1 MKIILLVSEIALKE
15 LCKTNE
21 KRREKANL
29 KKIFGKKTDPM
40 QKALEIAETAKH
52 PLTDP
57 YGMYTGVPADPKE
70 KPVQDADDL

>member
-1 MKIILLVSEIALKE
+1 MLSERGFGMKKL
-15 LCKTNE
+15 
-21 KRREKANL
+21 
-29 KKIFGKKTDPM
+29 FGKKTDPM
-40 QKALEIAETAKH
+40 EKAMDIAKTAPH